1 MGKEFLFA
9 GAPSSRIEEIMA
21 TRMFPDSTFY
31 PSPAMAGEA
40 PAEQL
45 AYVALLATESNGKS
59 TGKTDALGVIDTDPT
74 SSEYGRLV
82 GRLDFPHAG
91 NELHHFGWNACSSHL
106 CGYAPNPHVER
117 RYLVV
122 PGTHSSRIHVV
133 DTKPDARNP
142 RLVKV
147 IEGEE
152 VIRKTGYAA
161 PHTVHCGPDGIYM
174 NALGAPN
181 GDGPGGI
188 FMLDHETFDVK
199 GAWEKERGPQHL
211 AYDFWWHLGHD
222 TMITS
227 EWGTPNMVKDG
238 VNPELLLGGKYGNAL
253 HVWDLKRRTHV
264 KKLELGAEQQ
274 MVLELR
280 PAHNPR
286 RAYGFVGVVVSLADL
301 SSSVWIWYR
310 DKETGEWAT
319 RKVIEIPAEPADPA
333 DLPPLLQGFK
343 AVPPLV
349 SDINL
354 SLDDR
359 FLYVSCWGTGELR
372 QYDVSDPFQP
382 TLTGSV
388 KIGGIVRR
396 TPHTAKPDKPLN
408 GGPQMVEVSRD
419 GKRVYITNSL
429 YSPWDAQFYPDGIR
443 GWIAK
448 LDVAPAGGMTF
459 DKRFLVELED
469 GLRPHQVRL
478 QGGDASS
485 DSFCYS

>member
-1 MGKEFLFA
+1 MPRF
-9 GAPSSRIEEIMA
+9 R
-21 TRMFPDSTFY
+21 PDPTFY
-31 PSPAMAGEA
+31 PTASLAGEA
-40 PAEQL
+40 SPERL
-45 AYVALLATESNGKS
+45 AYVALLASGDNAQR
-59 TGKTDALGVIDTDPT
+59 DAIGVIDTDK
-74 SSEYGRLV
+74 SSPSFGRLV
-82 GRLDFPHAG
+82 GQTDLPQGG

-106 CGYAPNPHVER
+106 CGYAASPHLER

-122 PGTHSSRIHVV
+122 PGTHSSRIHIL
-133 DTKPDARNP
+133 DTKPDARAP

-152 VIRKTGYAA
+152 VMRKTGYAA

-174 NALGAPN
+174 NALGAPD

-188 FMLDHETFDVK
+188 FTLDHDSFDVI
-199 GAWEKERGPQHL
+199 GRWEQERGPQYL

-253 HVWDLKRRTHV
+253 HVFDLKSRKHMQ
-264 KKLELGAEQQ
+264 KLELGSEQQ

-286 RAYGFVGVVVSLADL
+286 RAYGFVGVVISLEDL
-301 SSSVWIWYR
+301 SSSIFLWYLDR
-310 DKETGEWAT
+310 SNGNGPGEWRAQ
-319 RKVIEIPAEPADPA
+319 KVITIPAEPATEDE
-333 DLPPLLQGFK
+333 LPPLLKGFK
-343 AVPPLV
+343 TVPPLV
-349 SDINL
+349 TDINL

-359 FLYVSCWGTGELR
+359 FLYVSCWGTGEMR
-372 QYDVSDPFQP
+372 QYDVSDPFSP
-382 TLTGSV
+382 KLTATLRL
-388 KIGGIVRR
+388 GGIVRR
-396 TPHTAKPDKPLN
+396 TAHPRAMGSPLN

-419 GKRVYITNSL
+419 GRRVYFTNSL
-429 YSPWDAQFYPDGIR
+429 YTPWDAQFYPDGIR
-443 GWIAK
+443 GWMAK
-448 LDVAPAGGMTF
+448 ADVGVSGGLTLDE
-459 DKRFLVELED
+459 RFLVRFEE

-478 QGGDASS
+478 EGGDASS

>member
-1 MGKEFLFA
+1 MTRFL
-9 GAPSSRIEEIMA
+9 
-21 TRMFPDSTFY
+21 PDPTFY
-31 PSPAMAGEA
+31 PTPAQAMEA
-40 PAEQL
+40 LPEHL
-45 AYVALLATESNGKS
+45 AYVALLATNGN
-59 TGKTDALGVIDTDPT
+59 GARDAIGVVDTNPASPT
-74 SSEYGRLV
+74 FGEMV
-82 GRLDFPHAG
+82 GRTDFPQGG

-106 CGYAPNPHVER
+106 CPTGGNPHVER

-122 PGTHSSRIHVV
+122 PGTHSSRIHVL
-133 DTKPDARNP
+133 DTKPDPFSP
-142 RLVKV
+142 RIVKV

-152 VIRKTGYAA
+152 VMRKTGYAA

-174 NALGAPN
+174 NALGSVD

-188 FMLDHETFDVK
+188 FLIDHETFDVK
-199 GAWEKERGPQHL
+199 GRWENDRGPQYL

-238 VNPELLLGGKYGNAL
+238 VNPELLLGGKYGHAL
-253 HVWDLKRRTHV
+253 HVWNLNARRHV
-264 KKLELGAEQQ
+264 QTLDLGAEQQ

-280 PAHNPR
+280 PAHNPT

-301 SSSVWIWYR
+301 SSSIFLWYLDR
-310 DKETGEWAT
+310 KNGNGKGEWKAK
-319 RKVIEIPAEPADPA
+319 KVITIPAEPADP
-333 DLPPLLQGFK
+333 DLLPPLLKGFK

-359 FLYVSCWGTGELR
+359 FLYVSCFGTGELR
-372 QYDVSDPFQP
+372 QYDVSDPFNP
-382 TLTGSV
+382 VFKGSV
-388 KIGGIVRR
+388 RLGGIVGRAAH
-396 TPHTAKPDKPLN
+396 PSQPDKPLN

-419 GKRVYITNSL
+419 GKRVYLTNSL

-443 GWIAK
+443 GWMVK
-448 LDVAPAGGMTF
+448 LDVGRAGGIAF
-459 DKRFLVELED
+459 DPRFLVEFNE
-469 GLRPHQVRL
+469 GVRPHQVRL

-485 DSFCYS
+485 DSFCFA